1 MVKLIGAYFLIFV
14 AMVGLFLAC
23 RGMDAVSCALREWF
37 RSRQQ
42 DESGPPRPSAS
53 ERRR

>member
-23 RGMDAVSCALREWF
+23 RGMDAASCALRDWF
-37 RSRQQ
+37 RKRQQ
-42 DESGPPRPSAS
+42 DKAGPPRPSTS
-53 ERRR
+53 ERKR